1 MATTDYTLILS
12 IVYDNDTID
21 IDLSKHVA
29 AITPSY
35 QRRNVKTI
43 TAIDGTEY
51 SFPMPRKHHLKV
63 DFKPMRG
70 ADLFALYSFLE
81 RNPWT
86 VWYRVKYRDA
96 TVGGDYI
103 ITVEKMR
110 VANEFETKFLLRTA
124 DTNRYYAGFTL
135 ELREQ

>member
-12 IVYDNDTID
+12 IVFDNDTID
-21 IDLSKHVA
+21 IDLSRHVA

-35 QRRNVKTI
+35 QRRNVKSI
-43 TAIDGTEY
+43 TAIDGSEY
-51 SFPMPRKHHLKV
+51 AFPMPRKHQLKV

-70 ADLFALYSFLE
+70 TDLKALYAFLTD
-81 RNPWT
+81 NPWQ
-86 VWYRVKYRDA
+86 VWYRVKYRDP
-96 TVGGDYI
+96 TEGGYI

-110 VANEFETKFLLRTA
+110 VANEFETRFLLKST

>member
-1 MATTDYTLILS
+1 MATTDYTLTMTMVS
-12 IVYDNDTID
+12 DAGNTT
-21 IDLSKHVA
+21 IDLSRHVA

-43 TAIDGTEY
+43 TAIDGSEY
-51 SFPMPRKHHLKV
+51 AYPSKRKHGIKV

-70 ADLFALYSFLE
+70 ADLQAFYNFLTA
-81 RNPWT
+81 NSWQ
-86 VWYRVKYRDA
+86 VWYRVTYRDPSA
-96 TVGGDYI
+96 GGDV

-110 VANEFETKFLLRTA
+110 ISNEFETKFLIRST
-124 DTNRYYAGFTL
+124 DTHRYYAGFTL